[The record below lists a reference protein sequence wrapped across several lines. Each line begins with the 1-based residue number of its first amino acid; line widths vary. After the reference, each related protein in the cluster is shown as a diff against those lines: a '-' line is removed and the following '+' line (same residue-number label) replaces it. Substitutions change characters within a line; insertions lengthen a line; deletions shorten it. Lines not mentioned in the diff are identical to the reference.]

1 VTLAVGV
8 VGLGAMGRPIA
19 ERLAANGLPPVV
31 VRDLADPALAT
42 LAAAGATRAASIAE
56 LAAQVEVV
64 VLSLPD
70 AAALDEVVLGPHG
83 IAAGG
88 RPGLVV
94 LDTSTI
100 DPGHAREIAE
110 ALARHQISY
119 LDAPVSGGTGGAAA
133 GTLSVMAGGD
143 AAALERARPVL
154 AAIAERVVHLG
165 PVGAGQIAKACNQL
179 IVLGTIE
186 LVAEALSLAEAS
198 GIDPGQLREALL
210 GGFAGST
217 ILDVHGA
224 RMLRGDYV
232 PGGQARFH
240 LKDIATVSGL
250 SSATGVPTPS
260 FDAAA
265 RQLEQLV
272 ELGGGGLDH
281 AALKTLLD
289 GSQAAGD
296 DHPDRMRDHP

>member
-1 VTLAVGV
+1 MDVGV
-8 VGLGAMGRPIA
+8 VGLGAMGQPMA
-19 ERLAANGLPPVV
+19 ERLAAAGLPPVV
-31 VRDLADPALAT
+31 VRDLADPALAA
-42 LAAAGATRAASIAE
+42 LAAAGARRAASIAE
-56 LAAQVEVV
+56 LAAQVEVI

-70 AAALDEVVLGPHG
+70 SAAVESVALGAHG

-100 DPGHAREIAE
+100 APGRARELAE
-110 ALARHQISY
+110 ALSAYGISY

-133 GTLSVMAGGD
+133 GTLSVMVGGD
-143 AAALERARPVL
+143 AAALERAGPVL
-154 AAIAERVVHLG
+154 RAIAERVVHFG
-165 PVGAGQIAKACNQL
+165 PAGSGQIAKACNQL

-198 GIDPGQLREALL
+198 GIDPGQLRQALL

-232 PGGQARFH
+232 AGGQARFH
-240 LKDIATVSGL
+240 LKDIAVVEELRSG
-250 SSATGVPTPS
+250 TGVPTPS

-272 ELGGGGLDH
+272 ARGGGGLDH

-289 GSQAAGD
+289 GSTSTSD
-296 DHPDRMRDHP
+296 EHPDRMREQP

>member
-1 VTLAVGV
+1 MTIAVGAI
-8 VGLGAMGRPIA
+8 GLGAMGRPIA
-19 ERLAANGLPPVV
+19 ERLAASGLPPVV
-31 VRDLADPALAT
+31 IRDLSDPVLAT
-42 LAAAGATRAASIAE
+42 LAAAGARRAASIAE
-56 LAAQVEVV
+56 LASQVEVV

-70 AAALDEVVLGPHG
+70 AAAVDAVVLGPDG

-100 DPGHAREIAE
+100 DPGRAREIAE
-110 ALARHQISY
+110 ALAEHEIAY
-119 LDAPVSGGTGGAAA
+119 LDTPVSGGTGGAAA

-143 AAALERARPVL
+143 EAALERARPVL
-154 AAIAERVVHLG
+154 AVIAERVVHLG

-198 GIDPGQLREALL
+198 GIDPGRLREALL
-210 GGFAGST
+210 GGFASST

-250 SSATGVPTPS
+250 SAATGVPTPS

-265 RQLEQLV
+265 RQLELLV
-272 ELGGGGLDH
+272 ARGDGDLDH

-289 GSQAAGD
+289 PSGLAGL
-296 DHPDRMRDHP
+296 

>member
-1 VTLAVGV
+1 VTTGVGV
-8 VGLGAMGRPIA
+8 VGLGAMGLPMA
-19 ERLAANGLPPVV
+19 ERLAAAGLPPIV
-31 VRDLADPALAT
+31 VRDLADPRLAA
-42 LAAAGATRAASIAE
+42 LAAAGARRAPSIAE
-56 LAAQVEVV
+56 LAAQVEVI

-70 AAALDEVVLGPHG
+70 SAAVESVALGPDG

-100 DPGHAREIAE
+100 EPARARQLAE
-110 ALARHQISY
+110 ALASRKISY

-133 GTLSVMAGGD
+133 GTLSVMVGGD
-143 AAALERARPVL
+143 AAALERAGPVL
-154 AAIAERVVHLG
+154 EAIAERVVHLG
-165 PVGAGQIAKACNQL
+165 PPGSGQIAKACNQL

-198 GIDPGQLREALL
+198 GIDPGRLRDALR

-224 RMLRGDYV
+224 RMLRADYEA
-232 PGGQARFH
+232 GGQARFH
-240 LKDIATVSGL
+240 LKYLAAVEGL
-250 SSATGVPTPS
+250 RSETGVPTPS

-272 ELGGGGLDH
+272 ARGGGGLDH

-289 GSQAAGD
+289 GSLATRD
-296 DHPDRMRDHP
+296 DHPDRLRDHP

>member
-1 VTLAVGV
+1 VTIAVGMI
-8 VGLGAMGRPIA
+8 GLGAMGRPIA
-19 ERLAANGLPPVV
+19 ERLAAAGLPPVV
-31 VRDLADPALAT
+31 IRDLADPVLAT
-42 LAAAGATRAASIAE
+42 LAAAGARRAASIAE
-56 LAAQVEVV
+56 LAARVEVI

-70 AAALDEVVLGPHG
+70 SAVVEAVVLGPAG

-88 RPGLVV
+88 RRGLVI

-100 DPGHAREIAE
+100 EPGRAREIAE
-110 ALARHQISY
+110 AVSSRGIAY

-133 GTLSVMAGGD
+133 GTLSMMVGGD
-143 AAALERARPVL
+143 AAALERAGPVL
-154 AAIAERVVHLG
+154 EAIAGRVVHLG
-165 PVGAGQIAKACNQL
+165 PVGSGQIAKACNQL

-224 RMLRGDYV
+224 RMLRGDYE

-240 LKDIATVSGL
+240 LKDIAVVAGL
-250 SSATGVPTPS
+250 RSETGVPTPS

-272 ELGGGGLDH
+272 ARGGGGLDH

-289 GSQAAGD
+289 GSSATPGD
-296 DHPDRMRDHP
+296 QPDRMRDHP

>member
-1 VTLAVGV
+1 VTTAVGV
-8 VGLGAMGRPIA
+8 VGLGAMGLPMA
-19 ERLAANGLPPVV
+19 ERLAAGGLPPVV
-31 VRDLADPALAT
+31 LRDLADPALAT
-42 LAAAGATRAASIAE
+42 LAAAGARRAASTAE
-56 LAAQVEVV
+56 LAAQVDVLL
-64 VLSLPD
+64 LSLPD
-70 AAALDEVVLGPHG
+70 SAAVESVALGPDG

-88 RPGLVV
+88 RAGLVV
-94 LDTSTI
+94 VDTSTI
-100 DPGHAREIAE
+100 EPARARVFAE
-110 ALARHQISY
+110 ALAAHGISY

-143 AAALERARPVL
+143 EAALERAGPVL
-154 AAIAERVVHLG
+154 DAIAERVVHLG
-165 PVGAGQIAKACNQL
+165 PPGSGQIAKACNQL

-198 GIDPGQLREALL
+198 GIDPAQLREALL

-224 RMLRGDYV
+224 RMLRADYA
-232 PGGQARFH
+232 PGGRASFH
-240 LKDIATVSGL
+240 LKDIAVVEELRSE
-250 SSATGVPTPS
+250 TGVPTPS

-272 ELGGGGLDH
+272 ARGGGGLDH

-289 GSQAAGD
+289 GSRATCD
-296 DHPDRMRDHP
+296 EHPDRMRETP